1 MRSRRSWQEGSVHV
15 VEYPE
20 SFRLKVVKEVE
31 SGLYSKDEIRRK
43 YGIGGKTT
51 ILYWC
56 RKYGRKDYP
65 YMPDSKR
72 KTIKTMDDKDKR
84 IAELEAKLARQELAL
99 DALEALIEVAN
110 QMYGTDLKKKVGTK
124 RSKSSKQ

>member
-1 MRSRRSWQEGSVHV
+1 MRTGRSWQDDSVKV

-65 YMPDSKR
+65 YMPQSK
-72 KTIKTMDDKDKR
+72 KNTTKTMDDKDKR
-84 IAELEAKLARQELAL
+84 IAELESKLAQQELAI

-110 QMYGTDLKKKVGTK
+110 EIYGTDLKKKVGIK
-124 RSKSSKQ
+124 RPKSLKR